1 MARFF
6 IDRPIFAWVLA
17 IIISLAG
24 LLSIHQLSIEQYP
37 DIAPPKVSISTT
49 YPGASGET
57 VEQSVTQ
64 VIEQAMTG
72 IDNLQDM
79 SSTSASDGRARI
91 QLEFI
96 AGTNPDVAEMQ
107 VQNKVNQILSRLP
120 QSVQDQG
127 VTVDK
132 SGTDYLMF
140 VTLSSDNP
148 EVTSAD
154 LGDYISSNLNDII
167 SRLNGVGETQVMG
180 ASYAMRI
187 WLNPD
192 KLEKYS
198 LMPSDIETALTYQ
211 NTQVSAGAL
220 GALPAAPG
228 QQLYAT
234 ITSRSKL
241 HTIEEFKNIIVK
253 SSSDGT
259 VVHLSDVARVAMG
272 QASYTIQSTF
282 DGKPAASLGI
292 KLGTGANSLD
302 VSKEVQA
309 KLKQLEPFFPNQI
322 KAHISYD
329 TTPFIQVSIHE
340 VVITLIEAMLL
351 VIAVMYLFM
360 QNLRATLI
368 PAIAVPVVL
377 LGTFGILAAFGYTIN
392 TLTMF
397 GLVLAIGLLV
407 DDAIVVVENVERIM
421 HEKKCSAKEATRESM
436 KEITGALV
444 GIALVLSAVFIPM
457 AFFGGTT
464 GIIYRQFSITIVSSM
479 LLSVFVAMTL
489 SPAMCASIMTS
500 SMVDHKDEAPRT
512 IIGRFFAWFNR
523 VFHKGGETYRGG
535 VGYILH
541 RSKRFLFI
549 YAIIIGVLA
558 IGFIKLPTSF
568 LPDEDQGVLM
578 ALIKLPSGAT
588 YNRTQVV
595 IKQFEAYLDKQP
607 EVADEMAIVGIDG
620 DQASARAFIKLK
632 DWSERK
638 GDGKDAASL
647 ARKYTQALSTIRD
660 ARIFIVLPPVVHGLG
675 DGSGFTIDLQDNG
688 NLGHEALVK
697 ARDQFLQLARANKK
711 LENVRIS
718 GLDDVSQFSIDIDDA
733 KAVAMNLSASDINS
747 TMNAALGGVYVNDF
761 INNTRVKKVY
771 MQGDAPYRMNPE
783 DIMKWYVR
791 NSDDDMVPFSAFATT
806 NWTFGPPRL
815 ERYNGISSYEIVG
828 QPAAGVSSG
837 VAMDEVEKIAAQLP
851 QGIGF
856 SWAAQSY
863 QERLA
868 GSQAPALYA
877 ISILF
882 VFLCLAALY
891 ESWSVPFSIIL
902 VVPIGVVGAVL
913 TTWAVGLDNDVYFQI
928 GLLTTVGLSAKNAI
942 LIVEFAKTLQE
953 KGMSLIDA
961 AMEAVRLRF
970 RPILMTSLAFIFGT
984 LPLALATGAGSGS
997 RRALGTGVVG
1007 GMFFATVLELFF
1019 VPLFFV
1025 LIRGFFARRKT
1036 AKSVALPA
1044 SAKQGEE

>member
-1 MARFF
+1 
-6 IDRPIFAWVLA
+6 
-17 IIISLAG
+17 
-24 LLSIHQLSIEQYP
+24 
-37 DIAPPKVSISTT
+37 
-49 YPGASGET
+49 
-57 VEQSVTQ
+57 
-64 VIEQAMTG
+64 MTG

-1036 AKSVALPA
+1036 AKSAALPA